1 LASLVGFRTRT
12 ASIALINNSKG
23 EKPVKNSLTGL
34 FRLVAGTKHL
44 SFCCLFSFICV
55 TSVFGQ
61 ASGQPQVPAV
71 PAELT
76 VPAGFKVSVF
86 ASDVTGGRLMAVS
99 PDGVVHVARQGKGD
113 VVALPDRDK
122 DGKADKVEV
131 VASGLTRPHSLAF
144 QKGYLYIATNPAVMR
159 VKYANG
165 KVEGTPEKFVDLPVS
180 TTSHWTRTIGFDK
193 SGKLY
198 VAIGSSCN
206 LCEEEDARRTTI
218 MVYNA
223 DGSGGRPYAKGLRN
237 AIGMDWD
244 PKTGV
249 LWADDMGEDKHGE
262 EKPADEI
269 NRIEDGKNYGWPYLI
284 DNNIPNSNL
293 GNAKGSLKASEATPP
308 AYSLQPHSSPID
320 LRFYTGKK
328 FPAAYR
334 GAMFVALHGSSPTA
348 RKDRLPGKVV
358 RVVFKDGKPTGVED
372 FVTGFMKGAEVLG
385 RPAGLI
391 TGADG
396 ALYISDD
403 GKGFVYR
410 VSFEGK

>member
-1 LASLVGFRTRT
+1 MAV
-12 ASIALINNSKG
+12 
-23 EKPVKNSLTGL
+23 EKSLTGKRFWIL
-34 FRLVAGTKHL
+34 DFRFWILDSSGDCPVKSKIQNLKSKIPLCSIVCLVCFA
-44 SFCCLFSFICV
+44 SA
-55 TSVFGQ
+55 FGQ
-61 ASGQPQVPAV
+61 TPAQPQAPAV
-71 PAELT
+71 PADLT
-76 VPAGFKVSVF
+76 VPAGFKVAVF
-86 ASDVTGGRLMAVS
+86 ASDVTNARLMAVS
-99 PDGVVHVARQGKGD
+99 PDGVLFVARQSKGD
-113 VVALPDRDK
+113 VVALPDHDK

-131 VASGLTRPHSLAF
+131 VVSGLTRPHSLAF

-165 KVEGTPEKFVDLPVS
+165 KVEGTPEKFIDLPVS
-180 TTSHWTRTIGFDK
+180 TTPHWTRTIGFDK

-206 LCEEEDARRTTI
+206 LCEDEDPRRATI

-223 DGSGGRPYAKGLRN
+223 DGTGGRPYARGMRN
-237 AIGMDWD
+237 AIGLDWD

-269 NRIEDGKNYGWPYLI
+269 NRVEEGKNYGWPYFIENNTPNANLI
-284 DNNIPNSNL
+284 D
-293 GNAKGSLKASEATPP
+293 AKGSLKAADATPP
-308 AYSLQPHSSPID
+308 AFSLEPHSSPID
-320 LRFYTGKK
+320 LRFYTGNK

-348 RKDRLPGKVV
+348 RKERIGFKVV
-358 RVVFKDGKPTGVED
+358 RIVFKDGKPVGQED
-372 FVTGFMKGAEVLG
+372 FVTGWLKDGQANG

-403 GKGFVYR
+403 TKGFVYR
-410 VSFEGK
+410 VTYEKK